1 MTLIRAGVILLVVL
15 YSALFVGAWL
25 AVWRAGDYG
34 IEVMYET
41 PAGTGQPFLV
51 ESVDPDGPLA
61 VAGIKSGDQLLV
73 DVDLAPPAHQLVV
86 IPVIRAADSASGASA
101 RVEAVGVV
109 PRSAISSPIVLGSA
123 LVSSAIA
130 LPYFL
135 IAVAVALLRPRERAA
150 QLLLLFGTGVAVAQV
165 LRIWLYSVADAH
177 VWNVVNYAVSPFV
190 NVLAFAALAQLFLG
204 FPTQN
209 RGFKRLRRVRPRVLR
224 GWGGPIT
231 VCCYAALLL
240 PILLV
245 PIGPRL
251 KSIAYA
257 IVAVEVLVAL
267 VALVQSYQRP
277 PNPLV
282 RMQVKWIA
290 WAMGVIF
297 LEVLLA
303 TLPAVLSEYH
313 VQLVPLVLIPVFG
326 SALPL
331 AIGFA
336 ILRYRLF
343 EVDRII
349 RLTIVYS
356 VLTGFLLVSYFGC
369 VLVFTRAALALA
381 GPDISTNQSAP
392 LVAAVLTTGLAMP
405 ARTRL
410 QAILDQ
416 LIFRTRVARSR
427 FLQEA
432 TYFLARAQPI
442 SAVTEFLTRHAAATL
457 DLQGAWLALPSDLSE
472 WAGRSDLIP
481 PTLSASEHG
490 LGMLQRVQHLTAPA
504 VLSPESALAGGITS
518 VPADSHVLAAWY
530 AAGARV
536 LMPLHVAGP
545 RPARSATPPGLP
557 TNPAPDLDD
566 SDAAG
571 SPSVAI
577 WVLGELRSGDLL
589 DKEDLEALGLVAQ
602 RAALL
607 LGYTRFSLK
616 QVRQA
621 LLEQDLARAR
631 EIQQRLLPEPF
642 AGWPG
647 QLEVASRLQPAREA
661 SGDFFD
667 FFSLADSG
675 SRFPPQPMQLTL
687 GDVQGKGIGAALVM
701 GLAHMTLRSMARR
714 LVLASD
720 SPHEQLV
727 VSGARTR
734 AGVLTSAPFR
744 APSPA
749 ATLSLAGSLLHETI
763 GMRDFVA
770 CAVAVI
776 EPAESAGSVAPRLRL
791 ANAAQVPP
799 LLCRE
804 GQVSEL
810 VPPGEHLPLGVDAQ
824 PEYRELELDLQA
836 GDVVIFASDG
846 LPEAPSAAVGRIAE
860 DSPDTTFESAPTI
873 PRLARDD
880 MYGFERLSRS
890 VRSWVA
896 RGTSAQAILDGVWA
910 DVTAWSGPD
919 PRHDDMTLLVLRVP

>member
-1 MTLIRAGVILLVVL
+1 MTWIRAGVVLLAVL
-15 YSALFVGAWL
+15 YSALFAGAWL

-34 IEVMYET
+34 IEALYET
-41 PAGTGQPFLV
+41 PAGTGLPFQV
-51 ESVDPDGPLA
+51 EAVDPDGPLGA
-61 VAGIKSGDQLLV
+61 AGIKAGDQLLI
-73 DVDLAPPAHQLVV
+73 DVDLAPPAGQPVV
-86 IPVIRAADSASGASA
+86 IPVIRAHASASGASGA
-101 RVEAVGVV
+101 VEGVGVV
-109 PRSAISSPIVLGSA
+109 PRSAIRSPEVLGSA

-135 IAVAVALLRPRERAA
+135 IALAVAFLRPLDRAA
-150 QLLLLFGTGVAVAQV
+150 QLLLLFGTGVAVAQA
-165 LRIWLYSVADAH
+165 LRIWLYAVADAQ
-177 VWNVVNYAVSPFV
+177 VWNAVNYTVAPFV
-190 NVLAFAALAQLFLG
+190 NVLAFAALAHLFLE

-209 RGFKRLRRVRPRVLR
+209 RVFKWLTAVRPGALR
-224 GWGGPIT
+224 GWSRAIAVG
-231 VCCYAALLL
+231 CYAALLL

-245 PIGPRL
+245 PVGSPL
-251 KSIAYA
+251 KSIAYT

-267 VALVQSYQRP
+267 VALVESYRRP
-277 PNPLV
+277 PNALV

-290 WAMGVIF
+290 WAMGVIL
-297 LEVLLA
+297 LEVLVA
-303 TLPAVLSEYH
+303 TLPGVLSEYH
-313 VQLVPLVLIPVFG
+313 VQLVPLALLPILG
-326 SALPL
+326 SALPV

-343 EVDRII
+343 DIDRVI

-356 VLTGFLLVSYFGC
+356 LLTGILLVSYLGL
-369 VLVFTRAALALA
+369 VLVFTRTALTLV
-381 GPDISTNQSAP
+381 GPDVSTNQGVP
-392 LVAAVLTTGLAMP
+392 VVAAVLTAGVAMP
-405 ARTRL
+405 VRTRL
-410 QAILDQ
+410 QAMLDQ

-432 TYFLARAQPI
+432 ADFLARAQPI
-442 SAVTEFLTRHAAATL
+442 SALTEFLTAHAATTL
-457 DLQGAWLALPSDLSE
+457 ELQGAWLALPTDLAE

-481 PTLSASEHG
+481 PRLSPSEHG
-490 LGMLQRVQHLTAPA
+490 LGLLQRVRHLTTPA
-504 VLSPESALAGGITS
+504 VLSPESDLAGGIPT
-518 VPADSHVLAAWY
+518 VPADSQVLAAWY

-536 LMPLHVAGP
+536 LLPLHVAGP
-545 RPARSATPPGLP
+545 RTATAPELAGIR
-557 TNPAPDLDD
+557 APDTDD
-566 SDAAG
+566 TDAPG

-589 DKEDLEALGLVAQ
+589 DKEDLEALALVAQ

-616 QVRQA
+616 QVQQA

-647 QLEVASRLQPAREA
+647 QLEVASRLQPARET

-667 FFSLADSG
+667 FFSLSASG
-675 SRFPPQPMQLTL
+675 GLLPPRPIQITL

-720 SPHEQLV
+720 SLEADPVL
-727 VSGARTR
+727 SSARSR
-734 AGVLTSAPFR
+734 SGVLLSAPVR
-744 APSPA
+744 PPSPA

-770 CAVAVI
+770 CAIAVI
-776 EPAESAGSVAPRLRL
+776 EPAEVAGSAAPRLRL

-799 LLCRE
+799 LLCRD
-804 GQVSEL
+804 GTLTEL

-824 PEYRELELDLQA
+824 PDYRELEVDLQA
-836 GDVVIFASDG
+836 GDVVVFASDG
-846 LPEAPSAAVGRIAE
+846 LPEAPPAAV
-860 DSPDTTFESAPTI
+860 
-873 PRLARDD
+873 ARREADD
-880 MYGFERLSRS
+880 IYGFERLSAS

-896 RGTSAQAILDGVWA
+896 RGTSAQAILDGIWA